1 MLQKKWQE
9 HLSMRALLGVCIA
22 LAIYQMYTYAVKSYQ
37 DFQINQQI
45 HQSEEEIANLERDN
59 RAMQE
64 YLKFLDTET
73 YKEKEAKRIKNV
85 QNPGEEV
92 FVIKQAGLE
101 KVQSVEDQA
110 AQSWQ
115 DLTPQQKWWRFFL
128 R

>member
-1 MLQKKWQE
+1 MLRKKWQE
-9 HLSMRALLGVCIA
+9 HLSMRVLLGGCIV

-101 KVQSVEDQA
+101 KVQSVDDQA

-115 DLTPQQKWWRFFL
+115 DLTPAQKWWRFFL

>member
-1 MLQKKWQE
+1 
-9 HLSMRALLGVCIA
+9 MRMLLGVCIV
-22 LAIYQMYTYAVKSYQ
+22 LAIYQMYAYAVKSYQ
-37 DFQINQQI
+37 DYQINQQI

-85 QNPGEEV
+85 QAPGEDV

-101 KVQSVEDQA
+101 KVQSVDDQA
-110 AQSWQ
+110 VQSWQ
-115 DLTPQQKWWRFFL
+115 DLSPAQKWWRFFL

>member
-1 MLQKKWQE
+1 MLRKKWQE
-9 HLSMRALLGVCIA
+9 HLSMRVLLGGCIA

-101 KVQSVEDQA
+101 KVQSVDDQA

-115 DLTPQQKWWRFFL
+115 DLSPAQKWWRFFL

>member
-1 MLQKKWQE
+1 MLRKKWQE
-9 HLSMRALLGVCIA
+9 HLSMRVLLGGCIV

-101 KVQSVEDQA
+101 KVQSVDDQA

-115 DLTPQQKWWRFFL
+115 DLTPVQKWWRFFL

>member
-1 MLQKKWQE
+1 MLRKKWQE
-9 HLSMRALLGVCIA
+9 HLSMRVLLGGCIA

-101 KVQSVEDQA
+101 KVQSVDDQA

-115 DLTPQQKWWRFFL
+115 DLTPAQKWWRFFL